1 MSATETRF
9 GQFVCVKIE
18 QNIAVLTLDCGDG
31 YNAMSRAVLSELT
44 DAAIW
49 LSTDTTSSVVILTGV
64 GGFSAGA
71 DLKDPD
77 RANDADR
84 SLVEKRQLMRLGPD
98 MCDAFE
104 RLEQITICAIERF
117 CIGGGVALA
126 IACDHRI
133 IGQSAH
139 LRLPEIPLGMNM
151 SWHSN
156 PRTVSLIG
164 PSRAKQFTILGE
176 KLPAETALQWGLV
189 DRCVKD
195 GETFAAALALAERY
209 AGVPPL
215 ALRMTKQAINA
226 AALPLGQATSFMDRD
241 QFAFAATSADQSE
254 AVRAFLEKRPAK
266 FTGN

>member
-1 MSATETRF
+1 MSDTEARF
-9 GQFVCVKIE
+9 GDFVSVKID
-18 QNIAVLTLDCGDG
+18 QNIAVLTLDRGDG
-31 YNAMSRAVLSELT
+31 YNAMSRAVLSQLI
-44 DAAIW
+44 DAANW
-49 LSTDTTSSVVILTGV
+49 LSIHATSSVVILTGA

-77 RANDADR
+77 RANDVDR

-104 RLEQITICAIERF
+104 RLEQVTICAIERF

-133 IGQSAH
+133 IGRGVH

-176 KLPAETALQWGLV
+176 KLAAETALQWGLV
-189 DRCVKD
+189 DQCVDD
-195 GETFAAALALAERY
+195 GDSFAAALELAGRY
-209 AGVPPL
+209 AAVPPL
-215 ALRMTKQAINA
+215 ALRMTKQAINS